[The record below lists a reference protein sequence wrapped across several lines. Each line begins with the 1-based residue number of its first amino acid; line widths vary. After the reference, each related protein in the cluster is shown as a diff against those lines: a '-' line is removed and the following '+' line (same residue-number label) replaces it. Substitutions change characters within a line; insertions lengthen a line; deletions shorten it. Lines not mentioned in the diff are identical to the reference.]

1 MSDQTSKNKA
11 LMRRIYEEMWN
22 QAAPSLAVEIF
33 ELPEGVERFV
43 SKFLVSFPDLKHTV
57 DEMIAEDDRV
67 AVMFAAQ
74 GTHRGQWLHF
84 APSGASIQYTGV
96 TVARIREDKI
106 TEHHT
111 WWDKAGLMDQIAQ
124 EKQ

>member
-67 AVMFAAQ
+67 EVHRHDAASSFLPR
-74 GTHRGQWLHF
+74 GTR
-84 APSGASIQYTGV
+84 A
-96 TVARIREDKI
+96 
-106 TEHHT
+106 
-111 WWDKAGLMDQIAQ
+111 AGR
-124 EKQ
+124 